1 MSRGALYCLLLVF
14 ALALPGTVTAGA
26 DAEEAETEQE
36 VEYLLEFVAGSG
48 CTFVRNGDDHD
59 SADAA
64 DHLRLKYNRG
74 KRYVGSAEQF
84 IDRLATESSWSG
96 DPYTVTCEGNT
107 QTSAHW
113 LHRALAEYRQHPVAA
128 APAAPNEP

>member
-1 MSRGALYCLLLVF
+1 MSRGALYCLLLAF
-14 ALALPGTVTAGA
+14 ALALPGAATAG
-26 DAEEAETEQE
+26 AETEQE
-36 VEYLLEFVAGSG
+36 VEYLLEFVASSG

-64 DHLRLKYNRG
+64 DHLRLKYSRG

>member
-1 MSRGALYCLLLVF
+1 MSRGALYCLLLAF
-14 ALALPGTVTAGA
+14 ALALPGAATAG
-26 DAEEAETEQE
+26 AETEQE
-36 VEYLLEFVAGSG
+36 VEYLLEFVASSG

-64 DHLRLKYNRG
+64 DHLRLKYSRG

-96 DPYTVTCEGNT
+96 DPYTVTCEGKR
-107 QTSAHW
+107 QTSAQW
-113 LHRALAEYRQHPVAA
+113 LHQALDDYHRGTAA
-128 APAAPNEP
+128 QPTP

>member
-1 MSRGALYCLLLVF
+1 MSRGALYCLLLAL
-14 ALALPGTVTAGA
+14 ALALPGAATAG
-26 DAEEAETEQE
+26 AETEQE

-64 DHLRLKYNRG
+64 DHLRLKYSRG
-74 KRYVGSAEQF
+74 KRYAGSAEQF

-96 DPYTVTCEGNT
+96 DPYTVICEGET
-107 QTSAHW
+107 QTSAQW
-113 LHRALAEYRQHPVAA
+113 LHRALAEYRQRPVAT
-128 APAAPNEP
+128 APTAPNEP

>member
-1 MSRGALYCLLLVF
+1 MSRGAFYCLLLAF
-14 ALALPGTVTAGA
+14 ALALPGAATAG
-26 DAEEAETEQE
+26 AETEQE

-59 SADAA
+59 SVDAA
-64 DHLRLKYNRG
+64 DHLRLKYSRG

-96 DPYTVTCEGNT
+96 DPYTVICEGKT
-107 QTSAHW
+107 QTSAQW
-113 LHRALAEYRQHPVAA
+113 LHRALAEYRQRPVTT
-128 APAAPNEP
+128 APAAPKEP

>member
-1 MSRGALYCLLLVF
+1 MSRNALHSLLLAL
-14 ALALPGTVTAGA
+14 ALALPGSAIAGT
-26 DAEEAETEQE
+26 ETEQE
-36 VEYLLEFVAGSG
+36 VDYLLEFVASSG
-48 CTFVRNGDDHD
+48 CTFERNGDDHD

-96 DPYTVTCEGNT
+96 DPYTVACEGKT
-107 QTSAHW
+107 QTSAQW
-113 LHRALAEYRQHPVAA
+113 LHRALDEYRQSTAA
-128 APAAPNEP
+128 EPTP